1 MCTNIV
7 IEDDLTDKAM
17 QFSGTK
23 TKKTVEEETLRLF
36 IQLKGQFNIR
46 DLKGKLR
53 WEGNLNLMRSDI

>member
-23 TKKTVEEETLRLF
+23 TKNAVVEEALKLF